1 MNMFEEA
8 AALDGMI
15 RMRSMSQIE
24 AARLLG
30 VSQSYI
36 ANKLRILK
44 LSPDIQ
50 KRIVNAGL
58 SERHARALLRLKNS
72 EAQRDALDKIIEMG
86 LTVTESE
93 AVVDLVV
100 MTEIPYTFGRE
111 SRIKSID
118 SFIDAI
124 RAAIKTVRSTGAYAQ
139 SKISYKSN
147 KIYISIILD
156 ENGKM

>member
-24 AARLLG
+24 AAGLLG

-50 KRIVNAGL
+50 NSIVEAKL
-58 SERHARALLRLKNS
+58 SERHARALLRLKDPD
-72 EAQRDALDKIIEMG
+72 AQRDALNKIIERG
-86 LTVTESE
+86 LTVKESE
-93 AVVDLVV
+93 ALIDLVAIR
-100 MTEIPYTFGRE
+100 ELPYPFGRE
-111 SRIKSID
+111 CVIRAMD
-118 SFIDAI
+118 SFIDSI
-124 RAAIKTVRSTGAYAQ
+124 QAAIKTIRSNGAYAQ
-139 SKISYKSN
+139 SKISYEN
-147 KIYISIILD
+147 KRIYISIILD
-156 ENGKM
+156 ESGKM